1 MGNLQLHQPSNALQ
15 AWGSGGQG
23 RTILATGSQRQ
34 ILDNFTQLSQQQ
46 SSEGYHAQAL
56 VKAVNS
62 LRGDASPVN
71 SMLKPNHPTR
81 RLLVAGGFEIEYE
94 LNSFYGDCQTDVEIV
109 GIRLVTGEAEN
120 FRRPALWQIEKNERG
135 VLDFPPK
142 PSSRLTPT
150 KKQPG
155 SAKIAVKIG
164 VNGQLGAT
172 NDVPTLMTSH
182 ISHGDTAKRRALRE
196 SGFQLLYVPPENS
209 AWVAGWR
216 TLKSLGN
223 QGSEQQRQAARILAQ
238 HMLEAHD
245 QNLHVEWTSQG
256 EGAWVLIEAMQ
267 HLQQKQINLKQRQK
281 IFLSDHTRSRFSA
294 DRARRALNMNLEDD
308 KWHNAAPGL
317 PQTVGGEQF
326 GLASLLS
333 AGHELIHHT
342 PAEERL
348 GKSVNL
354 TYQTGEYL
362 FKKWG
367 AAGVAGGL
375 AASTGGSAS
384 LAVAV
389 VKALHNLAPT
399 LIASLPGA
407 RNYYFKNTGDQLQN
421 LVNKRQKR

>member
-1 MGNLQLHQPSNALQ
+1 MGNMHLPQPSNALK
-15 AWGSGGQG
+15 AWGTSGQG
-23 RTILATGSQRQ
+23 RAIFAKGSHRQ

-46 SSEGYHAQAL
+46 CSEGYHAQAL

-71 SMLKPNHPTR
+71 SMLKPNNPTR
-81 RLLVAGGFEIEYE
+81 RLLVAGAFEIEYE
-94 LNSFYGDCQTDVEIV
+94 LNSYYGDCQTDVEIV
-109 GIRLVTGEAEN
+109 DIRLVTREAEN
-120 FRRPALWQIEKNERG
+120 FRRPALWRIEKNERG
-135 VLDFPPK
+135 ALDFPPK

-150 KKQPG
+150 RKLPG
-155 SAKIAVKIG
+155 SAKTPMKIG

-172 NDVPTLMTSH
+172 NDVLTLMTSH
-182 ISHGDTAKRRALRE
+182 ISHGDKAKRRALRE
-196 SGFQLLYVPPENS
+196 SGFQLLYVPPESS
-209 AWVAGWR
+209 AWAAGWR

-223 QGSEQQRQAARILAQ
+223 QGSEQQHQAARILAQ

-245 QNLHVEWTSQG
+245 QSLHVEWTSQG

-267 HLQQKQINLKQRQK
+267 HLQRKQINLQQRQK

-294 DRARRALNMNLEDD
+294 DRARRELNMNLEDD

-317 PQTVGGEQF
+317 TQTVGGEQF
-326 GLASLLS
+326 GLAPLLS
-333 AGHELIHHT
+333 AGHELLRHT
-342 PAEERL
+342 PKEERL

-389 VKALHNLAPT
+389 VKSLHNLAPT
-399 LIASLPGA
+399 LISSLPGA
-407 RNYYFKNTGDQLQN
+407 RRYYFKSTGDQLQN
-421 LVNKRQKR
+421 LINNRHKS